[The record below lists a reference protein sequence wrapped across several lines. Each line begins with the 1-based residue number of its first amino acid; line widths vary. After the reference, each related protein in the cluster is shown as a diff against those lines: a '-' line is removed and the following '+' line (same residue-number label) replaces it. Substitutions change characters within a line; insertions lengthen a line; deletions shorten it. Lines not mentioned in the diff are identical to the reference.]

1 MFKEALAGVQVEES
15 VLLIRANIAPVRRSV
30 DRRPKKASSGM
41 ARRTVVMRLNQQQL
55 ELLDRTSQ
63 RGKVAD
69 HVSLVRKALR
79 EQAGKQRRRGHP
91 IIDRNVLLEMALEP
105 GTGKALEVK
114 AGQIL
119 RIDQIE
125 GLQCVDFN
133 CFNMHDYKE
142 FMRCAPY
149 PETVHGFNP
158 TKGAFL
164 WSAPPRERALT
175 YILKDTVGRNDVL
188 FPRCSAYVY
197 ESATSSCR
205 PRSAA
210 MGARPSPARTGSP
223 ATMSIFWRWST
234 FSQRQTF
241 VAPTSCARAILR

>member
-1 MFKEALAGVQVEES
+1 
-15 VLLIRANIAPVRRSV
+15 
-30 DRRPKKASSGM
+30 
-41 ARRTVVMRLNQQQL
+41 
-55 ELLDRTSQ
+55 
-63 RGKVAD
+63 
-69 HVSLVRKALR
+69 
-79 EQAGKQRRRGHP
+79 
-91 IIDRNVLLEMALEP
+91 MALEP
-105 GTGKALEVK
+105 ETGKALEVK
-114 AGQIL
+114 VGQIL

-188 FPRCSAYVY
+188 FPRCRAYVY

-241 VAPTSCARAILR
+241 VAPRSCARAILR

>member
-1 MFKEALAGVQVEES
+1 
-15 VLLIRANIAPVRRSV
+15 
-30 DRRPKKASSGM
+30 M
-41 ARRTVVMRLNQQQL
+41 ARRTVVVRLNRQQL

-63 RGKVAD
+63 RGKAAD
-69 HVSLVRKALR
+69 RVSLVRKALR
-79 EQAGKQRRRGHP
+79 EQAGKRRRRGHP

-149 PETVHGFNP
+149 PDGAWLQSNQ
-158 TKGAFL
+158 GAFF

-234 FSQRQTF
+234 FSHRQTF
-241 VAPTSCARAILR
+241 VAPTSCERAVLR

>member
-1 MFKEALAGVQVEES
+1 
-15 VLLIRANIAPVRRSV
+15 
-30 DRRPKKASSGM
+30 
-41 ARRTVVMRLNQQQL
+41 
-55 ELLDRTSQ
+55 
-63 RGKVAD
+63 
-69 HVSLVRKALR
+69 
-79 EQAGKQRRRGHP
+79 
-91 IIDRNVLLEMALEP
+91 MALEP
-105 GTGKALEVK
+105 ETGKALEVK

-133 CFNMHDYKE
+133 CFNLHDYKE
-142 FMRCAPY
+142 FMRCGHTR
-149 PETVHGFNP
+149 TVHGFNP

-175 YILKDTVGRNDVL
+175 YILKDIVRRNDVL

-210 MGARPSPARTGSP
+210 MGARPRQDRKPGDHVDLLALVDVLAAPNVCGAEVMRTSNFALKP
-223 ATMSIFWRWST
+223 IKLTLFEVT
-234 FSQRQTF
+234 D
-241 VAPTSCARAILR
+241 